1 MLKLQTTIPLK
12 PSKNTIDHNSKVLLV
27 GSCFVENMGGKL
39 EYFKF
44 QNSINPLGIL
54 FHPTVISRFFERIQK
69 QEFFTKE
76 DLVFYNER
84 WHCLDAH
91 SQMSG
96 SDPEIVLNDLNT
108 ALKESLALL
117 QNATHVIITLG
128 TAWGYRYKKTE
139 KLVAN
144 CHKIPQQEFDKELAK
159 IDAIYA
165 DLSSILTHLKAINP
179 NINVLFTVSPVRHLK
194 DGFVENQ
201 RSKAHLISA
210 VHSIVENEKQ
220 TEYFPSY
227 EIMMD
232 ELRDYRFYARDL
244 LHPNA
249 LAVDYIWEKF
259 ASVYLSP
266 QAQQWSVKID
276 EVQKAMAH
284 RPFDATSNAHV
295 QFLKNLECKKVQI
308 QENLPNIRF

>member
-12 PSKNTIDHNSKVLLV
+12 PSKNTIDYDSKILLL

-39 EYFKF
+39 AYFKF

-54 FHPTVISRFFERIQK
+54 FHPTVISGFFERVTNQL
-69 QEFFTKE
+69 FFTKE
-76 DLVFYNER
+76 DLIFHNER

-96 SDPEIVLNDLNT
+96 SDPETVLNDLNT
-108 ALKESLALL
+108 ALKESLVFL
-117 QNATHVIITLG
+117 QNATHLIITLG
-128 TAWGYRYKKTE
+128 TAWGYRYKKTG

-144 CHKIPQQEFDKELAK
+144 CHKILQREFDKELAE
-159 IDAIYA
+159 IEAIST
-165 DLSSILTHLKAINP
+165 DLSSILTNLKAINP
-179 NINVLFTVSPVRHLK
+179 KIKVVFTVSPVRHLK
-194 DGFVENQ
+194 DGFIENQ
-201 RSKAHLISA
+201 RSKAHLIAA
-210 VHSIVENEKQ
+210 VHAIVENEKQ

-244 LHPNA
+244 LHPSA

-266 QAQQWSVKID
+266 QAQQWSVKIE
-276 EVQKAMAH
+276 EVQKDLAH
-284 RPFDATSNAHV
+284 RPFDQSSEAHMK
-295 QFLKNLECKKVQI
+295 FINNLERKKSLI
-308 QENLPNIRF
+308 EENLPHIRF

>member
-1 MLKLQTTIPLK
+1 
-12 PSKNTIDHNSKVLLV
+12 
-27 GSCFVENMGGKL
+27 
-39 EYFKF
+39 
-44 QNSINPLGIL
+44 
-54 FHPTVISRFFERIQK
+54 VISRFFERIQK

-165 DLSSILTHLKAINP
+165 DLSSILTDLRAINP